1 MSRRQILSSVL
12 LTFALAMPLT
22 AQEHTPAN
30 PASLSTTGVLI
41 APANQAPDAPDHA
54 LLPDHLFALP
64 QPAPRVQP
72 AAPAGFR
79 AEQTRTADRQFWAWT
94 AAAGAATVL
103 DIESTA
109 HALRQ
114 PGTAEGNSWLY
125 GAHPSRARMYATN
138 APIDALFT
146 YLAYWAKKRPCTLHC
161 GMWRFPLVALT
172 AVHAGAGTAN
182 LVRLRGQ

>member
-12 LTFALAMPLT
+12 LTVLLAMPLA
-22 AQEHTPAN
+22 AQQHTPAT
-30 PASLSTTGVLI
+30 PAAAPATGVVI
-41 APANQAPDAPDHA
+41 APANQAPNAPDT
-54 LLPDHLFALP
+54 LLPDHLFSLP

-79 AEQTRTADRQFWAWT
+79 AERPRTADRQFWTWS

-103 DIESTA
+103 DVESTVV
-109 HALRQ
+109 ALRQ

-125 GAHPSRARMYATN
+125 GAHPSRARLYATN
-138 APIDALFT
+138 APINALFT

-172 AVHAGAGTAN
+172 AIHAGAGTAN